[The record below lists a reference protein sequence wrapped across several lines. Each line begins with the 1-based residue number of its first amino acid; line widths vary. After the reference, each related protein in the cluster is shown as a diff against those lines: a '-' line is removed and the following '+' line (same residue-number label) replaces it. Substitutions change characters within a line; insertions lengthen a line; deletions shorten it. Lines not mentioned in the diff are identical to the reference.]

1 MTTALIAED
10 EPVLAAE
17 IREELG
23 RLWPDLVICATV
35 HDGHEALREIERHQ
49 PHVLFLDV
57 KMPGLTGIEVA
68 RVMGTRAHV
77 VFITAFDQ
85 YAVQAF
91 EHGALDYLVK
101 PVERARLAETVSR
114 LEDRMRAAAP
124 ASNTEA
130 LLQQLATQLQRGQGP
145 ATLRWVRASVGQT
158 LRLIPTEDIDFL
170 RSEEKYTLIAWRDD
184 AGQPREAVIR
194 TPLKDLMT
202 QLDAAQFAQVHRS
215 VVVNMRSIAH
225 VTRGLNETAS
235 IHLKGRAEVLPVS
248 RSYLHLFRQM

>member
-91 EHGALDYLVK
+91 EEGAIDYLLK
-101 PVERARLAETVSR
+101 PLDTARLARALRRVRDR
-114 LEDRMRAAAP
+114 LTRTP
-124 ASNTEA
+124 ADLSG
-130 LLQQLATQLQRGQGP
+130 LLEQLQRGP
-145 ATLRWVRASVGQT
+145 ANDRLRWITVLHGPDINLITVEDVCYFRADNKYIAVVTAENES
-158 LRLIPTEDIDFL
+158 LIT
-170 RSEEKYTLIAWRDD
+170 
-184 AGQPREAVIR
+184 
-194 TPLKDLMT
+194 TPLKELVAR
-202 QLDAAQFAQVHRS
+202 LDPAVFWQIHRGVIVNINAVKS
-215 VVVNMRSIAH
+215 VRRAMAGHLELRLKQRS
-225 VTRGLNETAS
+225 ET
-235 IHLKGRAEVLPVS
+235 LRVS
-248 RSYLHLFRQM
+248 SANAHLFKHM

>member
-23 RLWPDLVICATV
+23 RLWPELVICATV

-49 PHVLFLDV
+49 PQVLFLDV

-91 EHGALDYLVK
+91 EEGAIDYLLK
-101 PVERARLAETVSR
+101 PLETARLARALRRVKDR
-114 LEDRMRAAAP
+114 LARPP
-124 ASNTEA
+124 ADLSG
-130 LLQQLATQLQRGQGP
+130 LLEQLQRGP
-145 ATLRWVRASVGQT
+145 ANERLRWITVLRGPDIHLITVDDVCYFRADNKYIAVVTAESES
-158 LRLIPTEDIDFL
+158 LIT
-170 RSEEKYTLIAWRDD
+170 
-184 AGQPREAVIR
+184 
-194 TPLKDLMT
+194 TPLKELVER
-202 QLDAAQFAQVHRS
+202 LDPTVFWQIHRGVIVNINAVKSVRRALAGHLELKLKQRPETLRVSAANA
-215 VVVNMRSIAH
+215 
-225 VTRGLNETAS
+225 
-235 IHLKGRAEVLPVS
+235 P
-248 RSYLHLFRQM
+248 LFKHM